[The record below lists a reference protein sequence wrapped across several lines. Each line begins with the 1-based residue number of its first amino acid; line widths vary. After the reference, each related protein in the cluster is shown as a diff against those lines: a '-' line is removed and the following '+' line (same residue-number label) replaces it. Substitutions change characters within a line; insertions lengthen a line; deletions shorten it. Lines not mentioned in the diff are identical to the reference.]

1 MTPRKPFWRSK
12 KFWAVLGGVLLRMFG
27 QKLGLDPDSV
37 NGASTIILTGIGAEA
52 AIDAA
57 DAIGRGLK
65 RDG

>member
-12 KFWAVLGGVLLRMFG
+12 KFWAVIGGVLLRMFG
-27 QKLGLDPDSV
+27 AKLGLDPESV
-37 NGASTIILTGIGAEA
+37 AGASTIILTGLGAEA

-65 RDG
+65 RDN